1 MQAILRSAPPV
12 GDPVRLADF
21 ASMHTVGLT
30 RFAYLICGDRGLA
43 EDLVQDAFVALY
55 RRFGEVLPIDA
66 PLAYARRS
74 IVNGNTSHGRRRMN
88 SETALSDL
96 PDGPDAAVDAV
107 DHGEQDAMWRVL
119 ATLPERQRAV
129 LVLRY
134 YLDLPDHEIADALGC
149 REGTVRSI
157 AARAFAALRRHPD
170 ITSTG
175 TPEETS

>member
-1 MQAILRSAPPV
+1 MQAIVRSAPPA
-12 GDPVRLADF
+12 GGPVRLADF
-21 ASMHTVGLT
+21 AASQSVGLT

-55 RRFGEVLPIDA
+55 RRFGDVLPIDA

-74 IVNGNTSHGRRRMN
+74 IVNANTSHGRRRMN
-88 SETALSDL
+88 SETALADL
-96 PDGPDAAVDAV
+96 PDGPDASSDAV

-119 ATLPERQRAV
+119 ATLPDRPRAV

-134 YLDLPDHEIADALGC
+134 YLDLSDREIADALGC

-157 AARAFAALRRHPD
+157 AARAFAALRRHPGL
-170 ITSTG
+170 TSAA